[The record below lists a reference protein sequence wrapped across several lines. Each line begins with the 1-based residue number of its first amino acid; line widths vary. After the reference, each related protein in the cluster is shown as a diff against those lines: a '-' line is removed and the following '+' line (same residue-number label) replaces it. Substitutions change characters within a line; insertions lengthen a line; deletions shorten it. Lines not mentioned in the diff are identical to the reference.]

1 MAAWGLVI
9 SVRCR
14 KVPAGRG
21 RRRRGCDRARGAVQ
35 ATSAPGVL
43 GDPGREKRQPA
54 QDDVGADPVLAPV
67 AGPAQVDD
75 LLDVAPA
82 AHQSRMSSLTWRISA
97 QVPPSGRDSV
107 NSSPSAAAA
116 SAASGSRN
124 RARDATSRCSALRFA
139 ALGPSAV
146 FQERREVRPGPQL
159 GDRQLD
165 RPRAGVPFP
174 PPVPVAGVDPVRADL
189 PVPGATPHRTQ
200 GSYGLFYSGRGRH
213 RGNMPLRPCSG
224 WFAVSLWP
232 RPDPGSPG

>member
-1 MAAWGLVI
+1 
-9 SVRCR
+9 
-14 KVPAGRG
+14 
-21 RRRRGCDRARGAVQ
+21 
-35 ATSAPGVL
+35 
-43 GDPGREKRQPA
+43 
-54 QDDVGADPVLAPV
+54 
-67 AGPAQVDD
+67 VDD

-107 NSSPSAAAA
+107 NSSPSPAAA

-165 RPRAGVPFP
+165 RPRAGVPLP

-189 PVPGATPHRTQ
+189 PVPGAAPHLHLGVHHPLSEPLTISRSRSRLADASVS
-200 GSYGLFYSGRGRH
+200 SYRLFYSGRGRQ

-232 RPDPGSPG
+232 RPDPGSPGMNPPG